1 MVRAYGPHRIAG
13 PSSCSRTESVVQIW
27 TSGNPKPK
35 KAPRRLPRLRMAL
48 VADAWALLGRSCLLA
63 RYSIAFI
70 LPTPNAC
77 RRGLVRSVRVRVHG
91 RRRSRDPRTRTS
103 HGLGL
108 NGQSGSTDCPFK
120 PSPCHGLGLVR
131 VRVWHCPRL
140 RPINRSLV
148 PVAKPLGHDRCGWC
162 RK

>member
-1 MVRAYGPHRIAG
+1 MHGPHRIAG
-13 PSSCSRTESVVQIW
+13 PSSCPRTESVVQISI
-27 TSGNPKPK
+27 SGNPKPK

-108 NGQSGSTDCPFK
+108 
-120 PSPCHGLGLVR
+120 VR
-131 VRVWHCPRL
+131 VRVWHCCKVLSGLWPFKPPQNAGL
-140 RPINRSLV
+140 FQLFNCKSHLAHGGLYPLI
-148 PVAKPLGHDRCGWC
+148 VALAGGGRH
-162 RK
+162 

>member
-1 MVRAYGPHRIAG
+1 MDKPR
-13 PSSCSRTESVVQIW
+13 SRTECLIQDFAPQ
-27 TSGNPKPK
+27 NPNKPPKPPQN
-35 KAPRRLPRLRMAL
+35 PRRLPRLRMAL

-108 NGQSGSTDCPFK
+108 
-120 PSPCHGLGLVR
+120 VR
-131 VRVWHCPRL
+131 VRVWHCQRAYPSSSTL
-140 RPINRSLV
+140 LDGLV
-148 PVAKPLGHDRCGWC
+148 PQHRFRKRNGFVSVVQDQDCHSKMDHEWLDCGQ
-162 RK
+162 